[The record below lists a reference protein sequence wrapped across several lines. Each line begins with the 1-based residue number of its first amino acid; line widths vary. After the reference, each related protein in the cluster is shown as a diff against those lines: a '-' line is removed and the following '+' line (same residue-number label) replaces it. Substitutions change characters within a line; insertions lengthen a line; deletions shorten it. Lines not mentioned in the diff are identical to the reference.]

1 MDHASSCRSREARSR
16 LARRRPGAV
25 RLSARVASGYHHRM
39 RLLRGSRWHGRE
51 DAKHKLLALGLVV
64 TLTPVFAFALD
75 WRLGLAIVAAY
86 GALAFGV
93 WRVSRQR

>member
-1 MDHASSCRSREARSR
+1 
-16 LARRRPGAV
+16 
-25 RLSARVASGYHHRM
+25 M

-51 DAKHKLLALGLVV
+51 DAKYKLIMLGLVV
-64 TLTPVFAFALD
+64 ALAPVLAFG
-75 WRLGLAIVAAY
+75 LGWQLGVAILAAY